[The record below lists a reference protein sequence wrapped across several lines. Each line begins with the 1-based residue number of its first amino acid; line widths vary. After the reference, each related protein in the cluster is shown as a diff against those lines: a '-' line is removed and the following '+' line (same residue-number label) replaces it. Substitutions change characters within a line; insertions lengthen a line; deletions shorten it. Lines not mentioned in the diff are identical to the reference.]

1 MSIRTSEKL
10 FKIEIA
16 WKLKNKQVVAK
27 WKEKVGRMHRREMY
41 MILNSSQNLKSDYSL
56 ISPTKFKILSGYTVN
71 MKKPDKWDQGHDLR
85 AINELSTLY
94 IKLKYE

>member
-1 MSIRTSEKL
+1 
-10 FKIEIA
+10 
-16 WKLKNKQVVAK
+16 
-27 WKEKVGRMHRREMY
+27 MHRREMY

-56 ISPTKFKILSGYTVN
+56 ISPAKFKILSGYTVN